1 MVAVLGNQRLAESA
15 TKLLRQGERVR
26 GAIPATETKMSTR
39 VLSGIPF
46 VRIVLFPLHIYRL
59 FKTPLRAIVWT
70 DQRLVV
76 MTRGNLLNLTGRGI
90 RKIVSEIA
98 KDQRL
103 VGGQTSSGMYEIR
116 SLDRPLYVRER
127 YVTDLLRL
135 ENQRSKGQ

>member
-1 MVAVLGNQRLAESA
+1 MLGNQRLAESA